1 MARIVDETVIQE
13 AADCLLKAAPGSTII
28 LFGSWA
34 RGDSKPDSDA
44 DFLVI
49 EPEVNARRDEMVR
62 LLDVLRPLRIPV
74 DVVVASVDVFNK
86 WSTIPGTIYHEAKQ
100 QGRVL
105 HATQ

>member
-1 MARIVDETVIQE
+1 MIRTLNETLIQE
-13 AADCLLKAAPGSTII
+13 AADCLSKAAPGSTII

-34 RGDSKPDSDA
+34 RGDSRPDSDA

-49 EPEVNARRDEMVR
+49 EPEVKARRDEMVR

-74 DVVVASVDVFNK
+74 DVVVASMDMFNK
-86 WSTIPGTIYHEAKQ
+86 WADVPGTLYHEVKQ

-105 HATQ
+105 HAAQ

>member
-1 MARIVDETVIQE
+1 MTRTVDETVIQE

-34 RGDSKPDSDA
+34 RGDSKSDSDA

-49 EPEVNARRDEMVR
+49 EPEVKARRDEMVR

-74 DVVVASVDVFNK
+74 DVVVASVEIFNK
-86 WSTIPGTIYHEAKQ
+86 WSSIPGTIYYEAKQ

-105 HATQ
+105 HAAQ